1 MARRCRDAGGLTCHV
16 VPGAQPTGSL
26 GRGPVRVD
34 VVPYAC
40 VHAAGLAGL
49 VLPGADGAWRRGRC
63 PWSGVVPSRH
73 VTAVG
78 GGVGT
83 VARVVRPRI
92 AGRLGRRPVGVDV
105 VSRAGIDAAGL
116 PRQVVPRPRIA
127 GDLRRRTVGAHV
139 VARRC
144 RRAGGLTGHVVPG
157 AQPTGRLGRR
167 TVGVHVVAHARVHA
181 AGLAGLVLPGA
192 DGAWCR
198 CRCPWSGVVPCW
210 DIPAVRR

>member
-26 GRGPVRVD
+26 GRRTVGVH
-34 VVPYAC
+34 VVAHAR